1 MFNKTILWTNV
12 SISSKKSK
20 FFKKNCLFSLHP
32 HYNFIDRVEI
42 GNGGIRMEKKLKN
55 QDLKYLSFEEM
66 VERTIERHGLDI
78 DVKTF
83 LKLVDLI
90 NWYKHLYQEAGMR
103 VFDRNNDLFKW
114 MIQVTANYQVV
125 TLCCFFIKN
134 TNLRRN

>member
-1 MFNKTILWTNV
+1 
-12 SISSKKSK
+12 
-20 FFKKNCLFSLHP
+20 
-32 HYNFIDRVEI
+32 
-42 GNGGIRMEKKLKN
+42 MEKKLKN

-103 VFDRNNDLFKW
+103 VFDRNNDLFK
-114 MIQVTANYQVV
+114 
-125 TLCCFFIKN
+125 
-134 TNLRRN
+134 